1 LERIPEG
8 KDWADEHKNLLEKIQ
23 RPAPRTDEEK
33 NADKDLLDQLKKLG
47 VELPSRSP

>member
-23 RPAPRTDEEK
+23 RAAPRTDEEK